1 VPLECTEGE
10 AHVALRELLPD
21 DADERTMERCLRWI
35 LQPGHHFI
43 TRADPRFPRLLREIA
58 DPPAAL
64 FALGRLEL
72 LQAECFAIVGSRN
85 ATPSGK
91 RDAARFASHLSA
103 RGLCIVSGLALGI
116 DAAAHRGALSQ
127 AGSSIAVLGTGADV
141 VYPKEN
147 AGLAAQLADEGCIVT
162 EFPVGTAPRGWN
174 FPKRNRLISGL
185 SRGVLVVEA
194 ALKSGS
200 LVTAYEA
207 LRQDREVFAIPGS
220 IHATLAKGCHA
231 LIRDGAK
238 LVESADHILEEFPRW
253 RAAGGEEPPP
263 GPARRT
269 RDPFLEAMGFAPLSV
284 DAIVGLTGLAAAD
297 STARLAMLEI
307 EGRVTRLAG
316 GLYQR
321 MP

>member
-1 VPLECTEGE
+1 MPLEFTEE
-10 AHVALRELLPD
+10 EVRQALRELAPT
-21 DADERTMERCLRWI
+21 ADERTMERCLAWI
-35 LQPGHHFI
+35 AKPRNHFI
-43 TRADPRFPRLLREIA
+43 VRSEARYPPLLRELTA
-58 DPPAAL
+58 PPAAL
-64 FALGRLEL
+64 FARGRLEL
-72 LQAECFAIVGSRN
+72 LQGECFAIVGSRN
-85 ATPSGK
+85 ATPQGK
-91 RDAARFASHLSA
+91 RDATEFASHLSM

-127 AGSSIAVLGTGADV
+127 AGSSIAVLGTGPDLL
-141 VYPKEN
+141 YPKAN
-147 AGLAAQLADEGCIVT
+147 AALAAQLAEEGCIVT
-162 EFPVGTAPRGWN
+162 EFPVGVAPHPGN
-174 FPKRNRLISGL
+174 FPQRNRLISGL

-200 LVTAYEA
+200 LITAYEA
-207 LRQDREVFAIPGS
+207 SRQNREVFAIPGS

-238 LVESADHILEEFPRW
+238 LVESAEHILEEFPRW
-253 RAAGGEEPPP
+253 RQAGHEGAVPVAE
-263 GPARRT
+263 RRR
-269 RDPFLEAMGFAPLSV
+269 RDAFLEAIGFAPVSV
-284 DAIVGLTGLAAAD
+284 DQVVGLTGLAAAD